1 MLPDNLD
8 AVEVRVIGCLIEK
21 EYTTPDNY
29 PLSLNALTNACNQ
42 SSNRDPV
49 MSVEEGV
56 VSQALDSLRRRG
68 LVRSI
73 QPVGSRVSKFQH
85 LLADVAE
92 LSRAELAV
100 LSVLALRGPQT
111 QAEVRTRASRYMP
124 GDDSTGLDE
133 SLDGLVM
140 RDTQPLVVRL
150 QRRPGQKEVRYA
162 HLLAGEVTESPVDV
176 PVSAPA
182 VSARS
187 EDRLGALE
195 EVVQELRNDVA
206 DLRAQL
212 AGFRKQFE

>member
-8 AVEVRVIGCLIEK
+8 TVEVRVIGCLIEK

-29 PLSLNALTNACNQ
+29 PLSLNALTGACNQ

-49 MSVEEGV
+49 RSLEEGA

-73 QPVGSRVSKFQH
+73 QPVGSRVSKFQQ
-85 LLADVAE
+85 LLADVGE
-92 LSRAELAV
+92 LSRAESAV

-111 QAEVRTRASRYMP
+111 QAELRTRASRYMP
-124 GDDSTGLDE
+124 GDSSAGLDE
-133 SLDGLVM
+133 ALDGLVM
-140 RDTQPLVVRL
+140 REAQPLVARL

-162 HLLAGEVTESPVDV
+162 HLLSGEVTESPPDV

-182 VSARS
+182 A
-187 EDRLGALE
+187 DRIGALE
-195 EVVQELRNDVA
+195 EVVQELRKEVA
-206 DLRAQL
+206 DLRSQL
-212 AGFRKQFE
+212 ASFRKQFE